1 MRDSR
6 SVRGCKWYQVPLKE
20 EPGVT
25 LRTDMIVRKGGG
37 KKRTGPREMK
47 DVLGQPKSPDSDPA
61 HTGMFPV
68 LPRPHPA
75 INTEGAEERRDLG
88 GEHMLSLEPALA
100 LGLN

>member
-1 MRDSR
+1 M
-6 SVRGCKWYQVPLKE
+6 
-20 EPGVT
+20 T
-25 LRTDMIVRKGGG
+25 LRTDRIVRKGRG

-75 INTEGAEERRDLG
+75 LNTERAEERRDLG
-88 GEHMLSLEPALA
+88 GEHKPSFEPALA